1 MQFKFY
7 REDLLTLLQKVM
19 GAIERKQAT
28 LPVLANVLIVLDNDK
43 LNLTGTDLELELKA
57 TGSVQEVIA
66 EGRITVPARTLQE
79 IIKAMPENE
88 LIDFISHND
97 KVKIQ
102 CGKTKFSIGSISAES
117 FPDTEKTDSEATFK
131 ISKEVLKELLHTTGF
146 AMAQQ
151 DVRYFL
157 NGLLFEFFP
166 DKIRTVATDGHRLA
180 TNVLSTDTGV
190 LNPIKII
197 VPRKTIQELLK
208 ILSEESEV
216 ELSVG
221 ENVFQVKTDGYTM
234 LSRVVEG
241 KFPNY
246 ERVIPRGEGQK
257 VLVDRECLK
266 EALQRT
272 SAITK
277 DRTKAANLTFKDNKI
292 IIFAVNS
299 EHDEVEESIDV
310 EYGGKELTIGFNAG
324 YLMDFLQII
333 NDKQFVLTVSD
344 PASSALLMPQG
355 DTSFLYVVM
364 PMRL

>member
-1 MQFKFY
+1 MCK
-7 REDLLTLLQKVM
+7 
-19 GAIERKQAT
+19 
-28 LPVLANVLIVLDNDK
+28 
-43 LNLTGTDLELELKA
+43 
-57 TGSVQEVIA
+57 
-66 EGRITVPARTLQE
+66 
-79 IIKAMPENE
+79 
-88 LIDFISHND
+88 
-97 KVKIQ
+97 
-102 CGKTKFSIGSISAES
+102 
-117 FPDTEKTDSEATFK
+117 
-131 ISKEVLKELLHTTGF
+131 
-146 AMAQQ
+146 
-151 DVRYFL
+151 FL